1 MALPSYVLITPARN
15 EAQFIEL
22 TVQSMIAQTV
32 KPLKWV
38 IVSDGSTD
46 GTDDIVNRYA
56 ADHPW
61 IELVRMPER
70 RERHFAGKVYAF
82 RAGYERVQ
90 GLDYAAIGSM
100 DADISFDA
108 DYFSFLL
115 GKLAGGSE
123 LGLVGTPFKD
133 SSMYDYKYVSIEHV
147 SGACQLFRRTC
158 FEDIGGYVPMK
169 SGGIDH
175 VAVLTARMKGWKTRT
190 FTEKICIHHRK
201 MGSAERGVLSAKYRV
216 GALDYALGGHPAWEV
231 FRTAYQMTQK
241 PYIVGGLTLMAGYA
255 VATLKAEKR
264 PISEEL
270 VAFRRREQM
279 TRLRK
284 FLSPK
289 ASPPPSESGN
299 VYFSAPVRK
308 SDPRSARDENTKSLA
323 AIRSGR
329 LIINADDWGRDIET
343 TDRMFDCVLRGAVS
357 SVSAMVFMEDSVRA
371 AALALEHGVDA
382 GLHLN
387 FTTPLSGSN
396 LPGEL
401 LERQRELAAYL
412 TKRRLNQV
420 IFNSTLKRSFE
431 YVVAAQMDEYRRL
444 YGESPRRIDGHH
456 HMHLAANVLA
466 GGLLPSGTV
475 VRRNFSFQAG
485 EKSILNRMYRKNID
499 YKLAKRHRLVDY
511 LFPLAPLEPRARLD
525 RVLSLARESVVELE
539 THPIHRN
546 EYEFL
551 MGEDIQRWTAGYP
564 VSRSFDLPQ
573 GNTIGIPVHA

>member
-1 MALPSYVLITPARN
+1 M
-15 EAQFIEL
+15 
-22 TVQSMIAQTV
+22 
-32 KPLKWV
+32 
-38 IVSDGSTD
+38 
-46 GTDDIVNRYA
+46 GTNV
-56 ADHPW
+56 
-61 IELVRMPER
+61 
-70 RERHFAGKVYAF
+70 F
-82 RAGYERVQ
+82 Q
-90 GLDYAAIGSM
+90 GLDYIAIGSM
-100 DADISFDA
+100 DADISFEA

-115 GKLAGGSE
+115 SKLADNSE

-231 FRTAYQMTQK
+231 FRTAYQMTK
-241 PYIVGGLTLMAGYA
+241 EPYIVGGLTLMAGYG
-255 VATLKAEKR
+255 VAALKAEKR

-270 VAFRRREQM
+270 VAFRQREQM
-279 TRLRK
+279 ARLRK
-284 FLSPK
+284 FLSRK
-289 ASPPPSESGN
+289 TSPSESESGN
-299 VYFSAPVRK
+299 AYSAAPTRK
-308 SDPRSARDENTKSLA
+308 SDSHSARNDDANSLA

-329 LIINADDWGRDIET
+329 LIINADDWGRDLDT
-343 TDRMFDCVLRGAVS
+343 TDRMFDCVRRGSVS
-357 SVSAMVFMEDSVRA
+357 SVSAMVFMEDSTRA

-387 FTTPLSGSN
+387 FTTALSSPN
-396 LPGEL
+396 VPAEL
-401 LERQRELAAYL
+401 LERQREIAAYL

-420 IFNSTLKRSFE
+420 VFNSALKRSFE
-431 YVVAAQMDEYRRL
+431 YLVAAQLDEYRRL

-466 GGLLPSGTV
+466 GGLLPSGIV
-475 VRRNFSFQAG
+475 VRRNFSFQSG
-485 EKSILNRMYRKNID
+485 EKSILNRMYRKSID
-499 YKLAKRHRLVDY
+499 RKLGQRHRLVDY
-511 LFPLAPLEPRARLD
+511 LFPLAPLEPRSRLD

-539 THPIHRN
+539 THPINRK

-564 VSRSFDLPQ
+564 ISRSFDLPQ
-573 GNTIGIPVHA
+573 GNPIGVPVHA

>member
-22 TVQSMIAQTV
+22 TIQSMIAQTA

-46 GTDDIVNRYA
+46 GTDEIVTRYA
-56 ADHPW
+56 AEHPW
-61 IELVRMPER
+61 IELLRMPER

-82 RAGYERVQ
+82 RAGYERVSDF
-90 GLDYAAIGSM
+90 DYSAIGSM

-115 GKLAGGSE
+115 AKLAGNSE

-201 MGSAERGVLSAKYRV
+201 MGSAERGVLSARYRV

-231 FRTAYQMTQK
+231 FRTAYQMTKK
-241 PYIVGGLTLMAGYA
+241 PYIVGGLTLGAGYA
-255 VATLKAEKR
+255 VATLKREKR
-264 PISEEL
+264 PISDEL

-279 TRLRK
+279 LRLRN
-284 FLSPK
+284 FLSRK
-289 ASPPPSESGN
+289 TSQSNSESAQAQ
-299 VYFSAPVRK
+299 SAAQTEGPSPRVSL
-308 SDPRSARDENTKSLA
+308 SDRDRTVLSNRA
-323 AIRSGR
+323 GR
-329 LIINADDWGRDIET
+329 LIINADDWGRDVDT
-343 TDRMFDCVLRGAVS
+343 TDRMFECVQRGTVS
-357 SVSAMVFMEDSVRA
+357 SVSAMVFMEDSTRA

-387 FTTPLSGSN
+387 LTTPLSGSS
-396 LPGEL
+396 LPTEL
-401 LERQRELAAYL
+401 LERQREIAAYL
-412 TKRRLNQV
+412 TKRRLNQ
-420 IFNSTLKRSFE
+420 IFFNSKLKGSFE
-431 YVVAAQMDEYRRL
+431 YVVAAQLDEYRRL
-444 YGESPRRIDGHH
+444 YGESPVRIDGHH

-466 GGLLPSGTV
+466 GSLLPSGTV
-475 VRRNFSFQAG
+475 VRRNFSFQSG
-485 EKSILNRMYRKNID
+485 EKSILNRMYRNNID
-499 YKLAKRHRLVDY
+499 RKLANRHRLVDY
-511 LFPLAPLEPRARLD
+511 LFPLAPLDPRARLD
-525 RVLSLARESVVELE
+525 RVLSLARHSVVELE
-539 THPIHRN
+539 THPINRN

-551 MGEDIQRWTAGYP
+551 MGESVQHWTDGYP
-564 VSRSFDLPQ
+564 ISRGFDLPQ
-573 GNTIGIPVHA
+573 GSPVGVPVPA

>member
-1 MALPSYVLITPARN
+1 MTSLPAYVLITPARN

-22 TVQSMIAQTV
+22 TLKSVVAQTA

-46 GTDDIVNRYA
+46 GTDEIVNRYA
-56 ADHPW
+56 ADNLW

-82 RAGYERVQ
+82 RAGYERMQ

-115 GKLAGGSE
+115 GKLAENPE

-133 SSMYDYKYVSIEHV
+133 TSMYDYKYVSIEHV
-147 SGACQLFRRTC
+147 SGACQLFRRAC

-175 VAVLTARMKGWKTRT
+175 VAVLTARMKGWKTQT
-190 FTEKICIHHRK
+190 FTEKICDHHRK

-216 GALDYALGGHPAWEV
+216 GALDYALGGHPAWEL
-231 FRTAYQMTQK
+231 FRTAYQMTKK
-241 PYIVGGLTLMAGYA
+241 PYVIGGLTLMAGFG

-264 PISEEL
+264 PISDEL

-279 TRLRK
+279 ARLRK
-284 FLSPK
+284 FLSRKTSPGAQNADGDP
-289 ASPPPSESGN
+289 ASASIKIVSRSTREDSLPSS
-299 VYFSAPVRK
+299 SAGR
-308 SDPRSARDENTKSLA
+308 A
-323 AIRSGR
+323 GR
-329 LIINADDWGRDIET
+329 LIINADDWGRDVNT
-343 TDRMFDCVLRGAVS
+343 TERMFECLKHGTVS
-357 SVSAMVFMEDSVRA
+357 SVSAMVFMEDSERA
-371 AALALEHGVDA
+371 AAMAHEHGVDA

-387 FTTPLSGSN
+387 LTTPLSGAN
-396 LPGEL
+396 LSSEL
-401 LERQRELAAYL
+401 IERQREVAAYL

-420 IFNSTLKRSFE
+420 LFNSPLKRSFE
-431 YVVAAQMDEYRRL
+431 YVVAAQLDEYRRL

-475 VRRNFSFQAG
+475 VRRNFSFQSG
-485 EKSILNRMYRKNID
+485 EKSIVNRMYRKNID
-499 YKLAKRHRLVDY
+499 RKLARRHRLVDY
-511 LFPLAPLEPRARLD
+511 LLPLAPLNPRSRLE

-539 THPIHRN
+539 THPINRD
-546 EYEFL
+546 EYDFL
-551 MGEDIQRWTAGYP
+551 MGDAVQSWTAGFP
-564 VSRSFDLPQ
+564 ISRSFDLPE
-573 GNTIGIPVHA
+573 GSAIGVPVHA

>member
-22 TVQSMIAQTV
+22 TIQSMIAQTA

-46 GTDDIVNRYA
+46 GTDEIVTRYA
-56 ADHPW
+56 AEHPW
-61 IELVRMPER
+61 IELLRMPER

-82 RAGYERVQ
+82 RAGYERVSDF
-90 GLDYAAIGSM
+90 DYSAIGSM

-115 GKLAGGSE
+115 AKLAGNSE

-201 MGSAERGVLSAKYRV
+201 MGSAERGVLSARYRV

-231 FRTAYQMTQK
+231 FRTAYQMTKK
-241 PYIVGGLTLMAGYA
+241 PYIVGGLTLGAGYA
-255 VATLKAEKR
+255 VATLKREKR
-264 PISEEL
+264 PISDEL

-279 TRLRK
+279 LRLRN
-284 FLSPK
+284 FLSRK
-289 ASPPPSESGN
+289 TSQSNSESAQAQ
-299 VYFSAPVRK
+299 SAAQTEGPSPRVSL
-308 SDPRSARDENTKSLA
+308 SDRDRTVLSNRA
-323 AIRSGR
+323 GR
-329 LIINADDWGRDIET
+329 LIINADDWGRDVDT
-343 TDRMFDCVLRGAVS
+343 TDRMFECVQRGTVS
-357 SVSAMVFMEDSVRA
+357 SVSAMVFMEDSTRA

-387 FTTPLSGSN
+387 LTTPLSGSS
-396 LPGEL
+396 LPTEL
-401 LERQRELAAYL
+401 LERQREIAAYL
-412 TKRRLNQV
+412 TKRRLNQ
-420 IFNSTLKRSFE
+420 IFFNSKLKGSFE
-431 YVVAAQMDEYRRL
+431 YVVAAQLDEYRRL
-444 YGESPRRIDGHH
+444 YGESPVRIDGHH

-466 GGLLPSGTV
+466 GSLLPSGTV
-475 VRRNFSFQAG
+475 VRRNFSFQSG
-485 EKSILNRMYRKNID
+485 EKSILNRMYRNSID
-499 YKLAKRHRLVDY
+499 RKLANRHRLVDY
-511 LFPLAPLEPRARLD
+511 LFPLAPLDPRARLD
-525 RVLSLARESVVELE
+525 RVLSLARHSVVELE
-539 THPIHRN
+539 THPINRN

-551 MGEDIQRWTAGYP
+551 MGESVQHWTDGYP
-564 VSRSFDLPQ
+564 ISRGFDLPQ
-573 GNTIGIPVHA
+573 GSPVGVPVPA

>member
-231 FRTAYQMTQK
+231 FRTAYQMTKK

-308 SDPRSARDENTKSLA
+308 SDPHSARDENTKSLA